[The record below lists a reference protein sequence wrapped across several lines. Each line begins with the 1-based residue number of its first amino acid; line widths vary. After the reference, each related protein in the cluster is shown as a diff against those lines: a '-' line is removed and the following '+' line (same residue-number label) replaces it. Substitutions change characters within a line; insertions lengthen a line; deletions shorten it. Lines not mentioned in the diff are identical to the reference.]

1 MNKNPSQISL
11 RFVIFPSSLTHLA
24 GIIMLILSLHFS
36 TVAIGQMEKSLDWEV
51 ETQVLTGAR
60 TRNTMEQKQSFKGM
74 VLELG
79 FEM

>member
-1 MNKNPSQISL
+1 
-11 RFVIFPSSLTHLA
+11 
-24 GIIMLILSLHFS
+24 
-36 TVAIGQMEKSLDWEV
+36 MEKSLDWEV